1 MNYVA
6 GLKYVPR
13 SQGDKLKKTLAVL
26 ALAGSIALVGSA
38 PAMAVNYPAPIDHGA
53 VSGSI
58 VTPGAT
64 ITFSGTG
71 FAHGETIHISI
82 VITAPGK
89 PQGAAAPGAGAA
101 VMAVGSSLSLAPTEV
116 TTVADGN
123 GAFALPVTLT
133 EEGTY
138 QLTAVGATSGHT
150 VTATVVAAA
159 PAAGL
164 ANTGSAGL
172 ANTGGTGLANTGVDS
187 SLILWGLVGA
197 GALVAGTASV
207 VVVRR
212 RAKNETVAAA

>member
-1 MNYVA
+1 M
-6 GLKYVPR
+6 
-13 SQGDKLKKTLAVL
+13 KKTLAVL

-38 PAMAVNYPAPIDHGA
+38 PAMAVTYPAPVDHGA

-82 VITAPGK
+82 VITAPGG

-116 TTVADGN
+116 NTTADAN
-123 GAFALPVTLT
+123 GAFAVPVTLT
-133 EEGTY
+133 EAGTY
-138 QLTAVGATSGHT
+138 QLTAVGAQSGHT

-159 PAAGL
+159 PAA
-164 ANTGSAGL
+164 L
-172 ANTGGTGLANTGVDS
+172 ANTGGAALANTGGVGLANTGVDS

-197 GALVAGTASV
+197 GALVAGTTSV
-207 VVVRR
+207 VVARR
-212 RAKNETVAAA
+212 RAKNETVATA

>member
-1 MNYVA
+1 
-6 GLKYVPR
+6 
-13 SQGDKLKKTLAVL
+13 LKKTLAVL
-26 ALAGSIALVGSA
+26 ALAGSIALVGST
-38 PAMAVNYPAPIDHGA
+38 PAMAVNYPAPVDHGA

-101 VMAVGSSLSLAPTEV
+101 VLAVGSSLSLAPTEV
-116 TTVADGN
+116 TTVADAN
-123 GAFALPVTLT
+123 GAFALPVTLS
-133 EEGTY
+133 EAGTY

-164 ANTGSAGL
+164 ANTGADL

-212 RAKNETVAAA
+212 RAKNEPVAAA